1 MTMGELIDKNIV
13 EAKETEDGNQEITLW
28 IVDKNL
34 KARLCLKVKIF
45 I

>member
-1 MTMGELIDKNIV
+1 MSMAELIDKNIV
-13 EAKETEDGNQEITLW
+13 EAKETEDGNQEVTLW

-34 KARLCLKVKIF
+34 KARLCLKVKIL

>member
-1 MTMGELIDKNIV
+1 MTMGELIDKKIV

-34 KARLCLKVKIF
+34 KARLCLKVEIL